1 MAALLI
7 VVNIVVV
14 NIFAVSAAPVVA
26 SELAGILA
34 GALAGA
40 GYTQSEIDGM
50 SLAEMNTAFNDGVN
64 NGTIKIDM
72 KVPVND
78 TIISFY
84 DFLMTENREIGM
96 NIIANSLSGFFD
108 SYSVLSGEAFTPTE
122 ITDMNGAG
130 VKIIWEHRGSSYKTV
145 HYADYFLIDEAN
157 GSLILKGNVITE
169 FYNCNEGSYS
179 AFDERNY
186 YMVDGYPKYENEHV
200 FGGTNYLSFCQDY
213 DVYGDV
219 RYADGTQA
227 PSLDSEVYEIGETT
241 DGAKITLD
249 MLNPDGTVTIDG
261 VTYYPADYLDPD
273 KLTEEGK
280 KQLINN
286 ITNVIN
292 NTYVISEDKP
302 IVDTDEI
309 VVEVAEELQNYTV
322 SPSIITVF
330 PFCLPFDFVRGMK
343 LFSAKPVTPH
353 FEITIDVP
361 AILNI
366 PPQKWTLEIDLEKF
380 EPLAKITRWLSLF
393 GFSYLL
399 IILST
404 KIVKGAG
411 A

>member
-1 MAALLI
+1 MKLLKRITAVMAALLI

-130 VKIIWEHRGSSYKTV
+130 VKIVSESPYGLTEY
-145 HYADYFLIDEAN
+145 YGGYLILDTYTTSEGIVRVRPKLYGNVFTMYYTKEN
-157 GSLILKGNVITE
+157 GSYTLK
-169 FYNCNEGSYS
+169 
-179 AFDERNY
+179 
-186 YMVDGYPKYENEHV
+186 DGYPKSLTDSSYYLKYGYYEVSNT
-200 FGGTNYLSFCQDY
+200 GLNSFLKENDL
-213 DVYGDV
+213 YGDV

-286 ITNVIN
+286 ISNVIN

-309 VVEVAEELQNYTV
+309 GVEVAE
-322 SPSIITVF
+322 
-330 PFCLPFDFVRGMK
+330 
-343 LFSAKPVTPH
+343 
-353 FEITIDVP
+353 
-361 AILNI
+361 
-366 PPQKWTLEIDLEKF
+366 
-380 EPLAKITRWLSLF
+380 
-393 GFSYLL
+393 
-399 IILST
+399 
-404 KIVKGAG
+404 
-411 A
+411 